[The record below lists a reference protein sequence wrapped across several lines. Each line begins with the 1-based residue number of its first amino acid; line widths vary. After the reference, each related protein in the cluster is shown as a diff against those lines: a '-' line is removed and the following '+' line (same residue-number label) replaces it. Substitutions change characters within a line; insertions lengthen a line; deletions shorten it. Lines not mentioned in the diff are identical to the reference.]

1 MGQLRGDPVA
11 IDLWVKRRPPVDR
24 SLLGGGP
31 AWVLLV
37 AYRAEGNEHA
47 ARLPLSGD
55 EVAGRVER
63 LLRATRRGQ
72 RRAAQDLF
80 ACLHQE
86 WGRTSLVGRH
96 PAWEAVFRYLAPLAA
111 ATPVET

>member
-1 MGQLRGDPVA
+1 MGQLRGHPVA

-24 SLLGGGP
+24 AATGGGG

-37 AYRAEGNEHA
+37 TYRAEGNEHA
-47 ARLPLSGD
+47 ARLPLSSD
-55 EVAGRVER
+55 EVANRVDR
-63 LLRATRRGQ
+63 LLRAARLGQ
-72 RRAAQDLF
+72 RRAARDLF

-96 PAWEAVFRYLAPLAA
+96 PAWDAVFRFLAPLAA
-111 ATPVET
+111 PAAVET

>member
-1 MGQLRGDPVA
+1 M
-11 IDLWVKRRPPVDR
+11 
-24 SLLGGGP
+24 
-31 AWVLLV
+31 LLV
-37 AYRAEGNEHA
+37 TYRARGNERA

-63 LLRATRRGQ
+63 LLRATRRG
-72 RRAAQDLF
+72 RRHEAQELF

-86 WGRTSLVGRH
+86 WGRTSLVFHH
-96 PAWEAVFRYLAPLAA
+96 PAWEAVLRYLAPLAA